1 MAVTENSFTG
11 NGSTTN
17 YSFTFPYLKSSDIE
31 VQLDATATTNWS
43 LANATTIQFT
53 APDGGATTTQEA
65 GGAPKT
71 GVKIKILRDTNVENL
86 TATFYAGSAI
96 KSEDLNDNYTQN
108 LYVTQEIG
116 NRSFENT
123 GTSVMVG
130 NLNMGEDTSIV
141 FEGATDNAYETTLAV
156 TDPTADRTITLPNV
170 TGTVVTTGDTGT
182 VTATMLAA
190 NSVDSSELVDGSV
203 DNSHLAD
210 DAVNSDEIASGA
222 IDLDHMSANSVD
234 SDQYVDGSIDLVH
247 MSANSVDSDQY
258 VDGSI
263 DLAHMSANSVD
274 SDQYVDGSIDL
285 IHMSA
290 NSVDSDQ
297 YVDGSIDHVHLA
309 NDIIDG
315 DNIQDDAVDSEHIVD
330 GSVDLAHLSANSV
343 NSSKIVDG
351 TIVNADIADDTITE
365 AKLDISN
372 APTDDYIL
380 TADSAQG
387 GGLKWASPSSS
398 SNISVSANN
407 STDETVYPVFVDG
420 ATGDQGLESD
430 TGLTYN
436 PSSGVLTST
445 SFAGTAT
452 NATNVTIT
460 DNEAT
465 DEDNLIPFVADAG
478 GTTGN
483 HGLEMDGHLHYNP
496 SSGQV
501 SATAFSGSGANLSAL
516 NASNI
521 ASGSLAGARI
531 AADAIDGT
539 KIADDAIDSEHYTD
553 GSIDAA
559 HIANDAID
567 SQHYTDGSIDHAHLA
582 ADCID
587 GDNIQD
593 DVINSEHIA
602 AGAVDLEH
610 MSSES
615 VDEDNLQI
623 SNAGSNGQYLQ
634 KQSGNTG
641 GLTWASIASGITEI
655 DQYRITSN
663 TGAGTNADVTANWER
678 VDTDGFAKLGTGVG
692 QSSGIFTF
700 PSTGFW
706 LILTNG
712 LFMSDSGDAIAH
724 LHTKVDTGSG
734 YNIAA
739 TASVGNEGSQ
749 DVDLAASS
757 VLTLDVTSTSDF
769 AVKLTTANFGNS
781 YLYGDTNVNKTHI
794 TFIRLAST

>member
-655 DQYRITSN
+655 DQHRITSN

-678 VDTDGFAKLGTGVG
+678 VDTDGFAVLGSGVG
-692 QSSGIFTF
+692 EDSGIFTF

>member
-655 DQYRITSN
+655 DQHRITSN

-678 VDTDGFAKLGTGVG
+678 VDTDGFAVLGSGVG
-692 QSSGIFTF
+692 EDSGIFTF

-757 VLTLDVTSTSDF
+757 VLTLDVTSTADF

>member
-1 MAVTENSFTG
+1 
-11 NGSTTN
+11 
-17 YSFTFPYLKSSDIE
+17 
-31 VQLDATATTNWS
+31 
-43 LANATTIQFT
+43 
-53 APDGGATTTQEA
+53 
-65 GGAPKT
+65 
-71 GVKIKILRDTNVENL
+71 
-86 TATFYAGSAI
+86 
-96 KSEDLNDNYTQN
+96 
-108 LYVTQEIG
+108 
-116 NRSFENT
+116 
-123 GTSVMVG
+123 
-130 NLNMGEDTSIV
+130 
-141 FEGATDNAYETTLAV
+141 
-156 TDPTADRTITLPNV
+156 
-170 TGTVVTTGDTGT
+170 
-182 VTATMLAA
+182 
-190 NSVDSSELVDGSV
+190 
-203 DNSHLAD
+203 
-210 DAVNSDEIASGA
+210 
-222 IDLDHMSANSVD
+222 
-234 SDQYVDGSIDLVH
+234 
-247 MSANSVDSDQY
+247 
-258 VDGSI
+258 
-263 DLAHMSANSVD
+263 
-274 SDQYVDGSIDL
+274 
-285 IHMSA
+285 
-290 NSVDSDQ
+290 
-297 YVDGSIDHVHLA
+297 
-309 NDIIDG
+309 
-315 DNIQDDAVDSEHIVD
+315 
-330 GSVDLAHLSANSV
+330 
-343 NSSKIVDG
+343 
-351 TIVNADIADDTITE
+351 
-365 AKLDISN
+365 
-372 APTDDYIL
+372 
-380 TADSAQG
+380 
-387 GGLKWASPSSS
+387 
-398 SNISVSANN
+398 
-407 STDETVYPVFVDG
+407 
-420 ATGDQGLESD
+420 DQGLESD

-655 DQYRITSN
+655 DQHRITSN

-678 VDTDGFAKLGTGVG
+678 VDTDGFAVLGSGVG
-692 QSSGIFTF
+692 EDSGIFTF

-712 LFMSDSGDAIAH
+712 LFMSDS
-724 LHTKVDTGSG
+724 
-734 YNIAA
+734 
-739 TASVGNEGSQ
+739 
-749 DVDLAASS
+749 
-757 VLTLDVTSTSDF
+757 
-769 AVKLTTANFGNS
+769 
-781 YLYGDTNVNKTHI
+781 
-794 TFIRLAST
+794 

>member
-1 MAVTENSFTG
+1 MAHTKVTKT
-11 NGSTTN
+11 
-17 YSFTFPYLKSSDIE
+17 YS
-31 VQLDATATTNWS
+31 Q
-43 LANATTIQFT
+43 
-53 APDGGATTTQEA
+53 
-65 GGAPKT
+65 
-71 GVKIKILRDTNVENL
+71 
-86 TATFYAGSAI
+86 
-96 KSEDLNDNYTQN
+96 
-108 LYVTQEIG
+108 
-116 NRSFENT
+116 NT
-123 GTSVMVG
+123 GTANTFSYSGSFDVFKGTEVVVLLDNVNLTFTSSTINESASPREYTVDTSAKTIHIGGADLSSGTIIIRPETDMGAPTPRATYSPGSSVTSDD
-130 NLNMGEDTSIV
+130 LNNNQLQLIRKAMEYDEQKLSSTGGTMTGDLTIGEDKTII
-141 FEGATDNAYETTLAV
+141 FEGATDDGYETTLTV
-156 TDPTADRTITLPNV
+156 TDPTADRTITIPNV
-170 TGTVVTTGDTGT
+170 TGTVVTTGDTGS
-182 VTATMLAA
+182 VATGMIAA
-190 NSVDSSELVDGSV
+190 DAITNAKIADNALDSE
-203 DNSHLAD
+203 H
-210 DAVNSDEIASGA
+210 
-222 IDLDHMSANSVD
+222 
-234 SDQYVDGSIDLVH
+234 YTDGSIDADHLASSSVTTAKINSDAVTGAKIADDSIDSEH
-247 MSANSVDSDQY
+247 YVADSIDTEHYAAGSVDTTAL
-258 VDGSI
+258 G
-263 DLAHMSANSVD
+263 A
-274 SDQYVDGSIDL
+274 
-285 IHMSA
+285 
-290 NSVDSDQ
+290 
-297 YVDGSIDHVHLA
+297 
-309 NDIIDG
+309 
-315 DNIQDDAVDSEHIVD
+315 DAVTGAKIADDSIDSEHIVD

-372 APTDDYIL
+372 TPTDDYVL

-387 GGLKWASPSSS
+387 GGLKWASPSAT
-398 SNISVSANN
+398 SNVSISANN

-655 DQYRITSN
+655 DQHRITSN

-678 VDTDGFAKLGTGVG
+678 VDTDGFARLGTGVDEN
-692 QSSGIFTF
+692 SGIFTF
-700 PSTGFW
+700 PSEGFW

-712 LFMSDSGDAIAH
+712 LFMSDSGDAVAH

-757 VLTLDVTSTSDF
+757 VLTFDVTSTTDF
-769 AVKLTTANFGNS
+769 KVKLTTANFGNS

>member
-655 DQYRITSN
+655 DQHRITSN

-678 VDTDGFAKLGTGVG
+678 VDTDGFAVLGSGVG
-692 QSSGIFTF
+692 EDSGIFTF

-712 LFMSDSGDAIAH
+712 LFMSDSGDAVAH

>member
-678 VDTDGFAKLGTGVG
+678 VDTDGFAVLGSGVG
-692 QSSGIFTF
+692 EDSGIFTF

-757 VLTLDVTSTSDF
+757 VLTLDVTSTADF

>member
-678 VDTDGFAKLGTGVG
+678 VDTDGFAVLGSGVG
-692 QSSGIFTF
+692 EDSGIFTF

-757 VLTLDVTSTSDF
+757 VLTLDVTSTTDF

>member
-655 DQYRITSN
+655 DQHRITSN

-757 VLTLDVTSTSDF
+757 ILTLDVTDKDNF

>member
-655 DQYRITSN
+655 DQHRITSN

-678 VDTDGFAKLGTGVG
+678 VDTDGFAVLGDGMNIY
-692 QSSGIFTF
+692 SGIFTF

-712 LFMSDSGDAIAH
+712 LFMSDSGDAVAH

-757 VLTLDVTSTSDF
+757 ILTLDVTSTTDF
-769 AVKLTTANFGNS
+769 KVKLTTANFGNS

-794 TFIRLAST
+794 TFIRLAAT

>member
-692 QSSGIFTF
+692 QNSGIFTF

-794 TFIRLAST
+794 TFIRLAAT

>member
-655 DQYRITSN
+655 DQHRITSN
-663 TGAGTNADVTANWER
+663 
-678 VDTDGFAKLGTGVG
+678 
-692 QSSGIFTF
+692 
-700 PSTGFW
+700 
-706 LILTNG
+706 
-712 LFMSDSGDAIAH
+712 
-724 LHTKVDTGSG
+724 
-734 YNIAA
+734 
-739 TASVGNEGSQ
+739 
-749 DVDLAASS
+749 
-757 VLTLDVTSTSDF
+757 
-769 AVKLTTANFGNS
+769 
-781 YLYGDTNVNKTHI
+781 
-794 TFIRLAST
+794 

>member
-330 GSVDLAHLSANSV
+330 GSIDLAHLSANSV

-655 DQYRITSN
+655 DQHRITSN

-678 VDTDGFAKLGTGVG
+678 VDTDGFAVLGSGVG
-692 QSSGIFTF
+692 EDSGIFTF

-712 LFMSDSGDAIAH
+712 LFMSDSGDAVAH